1 MFHIKLE
8 VIKYCK
14 KHLNNKN
21 DNYNDK
27 ELYEDLASLKQIHL
41 VMVQTEEGKN
51 MRVDVSINNYTLLT
65 DLSITHEEIIKGLS
79 SKSSL
84 KENEGML
91 FVLNSSSRRGFWM
104 KDMKFA
110 IDVIWL
116 NENKEIID
124 IKKALILVFLI
135 VLSIILTESQNMYW
149 KL

>member
-91 FVLNSSSRRGFWM
+91 FV
-104 KDMKFA
+104 
-110 IDVIWL
+110 
-116 NENKEIID
+116 
-124 IKKALILVFLI
+124 
-135 VLSIILTESQNMYW
+135 T
-149 KL
+149 